1 MHHCTAPDSYFFQLK
16 EWSSGGR
23 AGCKCEGENL
33 AITPCSLKPAALHR
47 GSKHRSERVRIYLF
61 RIHSKRLFLR
71 RVTVLVIFCFLWTL
85 IFISKQP
92 HPPHPHALYFTS
104 SLPVC
109 LPLENHNAQNYSLQ
123 GRTFFVLHNNDP
135 VWAFEFRGSVI
146 SLFSDLPVR
155 THNFTCWNI
164 IPP

>member
-33 AITPCSLKPAALHR
+33 AVTTCSRKLAASHK
-47 GSKHRSERVRIYLF
+47 SWKHSAELVCIYLF
-61 RIHSKRLFLR
+61 IVHSKLF
-71 RVTVLVIFCFLWTL
+71 IFHRITGLLLLLLDSDLYFQ
-85 IFISKQP
+85 QP
-92 HPPHPHALYFTS
+92 FPPPYFTS
-104 SLPVC
+104 ALPVC

-123 GRTFFVLHNNDP
+123 DITSSVLHNNDP

-164 IPP
+164 IPS